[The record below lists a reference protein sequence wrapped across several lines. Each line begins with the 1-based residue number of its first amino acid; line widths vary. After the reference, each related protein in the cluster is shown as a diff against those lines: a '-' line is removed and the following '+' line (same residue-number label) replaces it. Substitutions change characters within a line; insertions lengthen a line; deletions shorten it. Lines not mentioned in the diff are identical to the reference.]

1 MVTLAHFLAVCAGN
15 DANPFQYHLFRLLE
29 HFAVRIIEFHR
40 RFARIFDVLALIL
53 SNGHDLRII
62 QEDIC
67 RHEHRI
73 IEKSRI
79 WFQSFCHLVFV
90 CMRLHEE
97 RNSDEALEY
106 PRQFR
111 VLRHLRLLENDGLLR
126 INADGDIIAHDS
138 RDILPEFV
146 RILQTR

>member
-1 MVTLAHFLAVCAGN
+1 
-15 DANPFQYHLFRLLE
+15 
-29 HFAVRIIEFHR
+29 
-40 RFARIFDVLALIL
+40 
-53 SNGHDLRII
+53 
-62 QEDIC
+62 
-67 RHEHRI
+67 
-73 IEKSRI
+73 
-79 WFQSFCHLVFV
+79 
-90 CMRLHEE
+90 MRLHEE